1 MRGGRLEFF
10 VEPFNEGR
18 PGPHVAAAIKAIEE
32 RGLQVEVGPFNSMVE
47 GETTILLEAADV
59 MLRGAVAAGA
69 DRITLQLSTSDHPDP
84 GGAPTL
90 HDALARMIAQVE
102 QTLGAPLPDLPR
114 DQKQAAVRILDGR
127 GAFLLRR
134 SIEEVAD
141 AMGVSRITI
150 YNYLNAIR
158 GRE

>member
-1 MRGGRLEFF
+1 MTTGRLEFF
-10 VEPFNEGR
+10 VEPFTEGR
-18 PGPHVAAAIKAIEE
+18 PGPHVAAAIDAIQAQ
-32 RGLQVEVGPFNSMVE
+32 GLQVEVGPFNSLVE
-47 GETTILLEAADV
+47 GDPGALIAAAEV
-59 MLRGAVAAGA
+59 MLRGALLAGA
-69 DRITLQLSTSDHPDP
+69 GRITLQLSIGDQPAKT
-84 GGAPTL
+84 PTL

-102 QTLGAPLPDLPR
+102 VALGAPLPDLPR
-114 DQKQAAVRILDGR
+114 EQKQAAVRILDER

-158 GRE
+158 GGE